1 MARTHA
7 RLLCSIW
14 NDPDWVALDFGAQWL
29 YELLLS
35 QGALNHAGVTGL
47 TPRRWA
53 RGARD
58 VTVCEVEKF
67 LASLAEARFVV
78 VDEET
83 EELLIRAFVR
93 RDGVADQPNVL
104 KAALSDARQVV
115 SSRLRAALAAELRR
129 LPPKRDD
136 TARMRY
142 PDPHAVA
149 DEIDP
154 DGPSGPPWKPS
165 GDPYGEPFEK
175 ASDDT
180 SVEGFAEPPRNPSAG
195 VQETLDGTLPRSHGE
210 TPRGRGRGSSS
221 GSVDE
226 NSPSE
231 QTHSRASRS
240 EPDGMDRFAE
250 FYDAYPRR
258 KDRLKA
264 EKAFRAALRRGA
276 TADHLIAAARRYA
289 DETRHREA
297 RYVAHPTSWLNGGSY
312 DNEPDPPR
320 HLRAVSGGY
329 QPYRNPTDDSVWDE
343 PLMPRQENR

>member
-1 MARTHA
+1 MARTHG

-14 NDPDWVALDFGAQWL
+14 NDPDWVALDFGPQWL

-53 RGARD
+53 RCARD

-67 LASLAEARFVV
+67 MAALAEAQFVV

-115 SSRLRAALAAELRR
+115 SPRLRAVLAAELRR
-129 LPPKRDD
+129 LPPKRED

-154 DGPSGPPWKPS
+154 DGPNGPPGKPS

-175 ASDDT
+175 APRDAPMQ
-180 SVEGFAEPPRNPSAG
+180 GFAEPPSNPSAG

-221 GSVDE
+221 SSVDD
-226 NSPSE
+226 NSASKD
-231 QTHSRASRS
+231 TRASRA
-240 EPDGMDRFAE
+240 DRDHAELFAE

-264 EKAFRAALRRGA
+264 EKAWRAAVKRGA
-276 TADHLIAAARRYA
+276 DPAHLVEAARRYA
-289 DETRHREA
+289 DATRHAEA
-297 RYVAHPTSWLNGGSY
+297 RYVKYPATWLNAGAY
-312 DNEPDPPR
+312 DDEPEQVRPQ
-320 HLRAVSGGY
+320 LRAVSGGY
-329 QPYRNPTDDSVWDE
+329 QPFRNPTDPDAYDQ
-343 PLMPRQENR
+343 PLLTQRETR